1 MALPDPKD
9 HRISLSDAAAQTRRY
24 RDHVGKADAPKSGF
38 FFRKLIDE
46 LLAQPGCA
54 GLRICYARTDKGE
67 DSLVLVGVDK
77 NGNDMVEGTLLEDAF
92 YCPPICG
99 GGNAL
104 NT

>member
-1 MALPDPKD
+1 MALPESKD

-24 RDHVGKADAPKSGF
+24 REQVGKDAPKSGF
-38 FFRKLIDE
+38 LFRKLIDE

-77 NGNDMVEGTLLEDAF
+77 NGNDMVEGTLLEDVF
-92 YCPPICG
+92 WCPPFCG
-99 GGNAL
+99 AGSAL

>member
-1 MALPDPKD
+1 MALPDPRD

-24 RDHVGKADAPKSGF
+24 REQVGKDSPKSAF
-38 FFRKLIDE
+38 FFRKLLDE
-46 LLAQPGCA
+46 LLAQPNCA

-77 NGNDMVEGTLLEDAF
+77 DGNDMVQGTLLEDGF
-92 YCPPICG
+92 FCPPFCG

-104 NT
+104 NS